1 LKELKM
7 CLHELSL
14 VDDTMET
21 IGSPKKYRHLRKWII
36 RITIGCIVYMFYE
49 FARTVYLFLT
59 PFYNMRLIVHAVW
72 SFCFLVFI
80 YVSSALIWETIVGCV
95 SYRFHQV
102 NDRLHVIYSE
112 LFENN
117 TDSRRQNRSN
127 LVYQRIAEAE
137 NRKQCIWIIM

>member
-1 LKELKM
+1 M

-36 RITIGCIVYMFYE
+36 RITIGCILYMFYY
-49 FARTVYLFLT
+49 FARPVYF
-59 PFYNMRLIVHAVW
+59 FIYVRNMRLLVFSILK
-72 SFCFLVFI
+72 FCFPLFVYI
-80 YVSSALIWETIVGCV
+80 LSALIWEIIVGCV
-95 SYRFHQV
+95 SFRFHQA

-117 TDSRRQNRSN
+117 TDYGRQNRSN
-127 LVYQRIAEAE
+127 LVCQRIAEAE
-137 NRKQCIWIIM
+137 NRNVRVYNGL